1 MRHDARDA
9 LDDGRSAEPATR
21 FAVRTA
27 RSRSGHR
34 KEASGRKDPPRPFQD
49 RLDGALADVGIH
61 RAVAYRDLVDAHF
74 GGHPY
79 AGRRGVD
86 KLKRAGL
93 LEERKAKGPKGEPFT
108 VLTATR
114 EGASLARKLAR
125 RRGYHRRQEAWAGLG
140 REPDLVHDV
149 VIYRAVRDVRDRLAG
164 EGRGSVSRI
173 RLDAELRRAVNGR
186 AERVR
191 ATHGPEA
198 AARERRRVAEDIG
211 LPVRNDGRVLYPDAQ
226 IEYAGEDGRDPGRV
240 NIEIATEH
248 YREGAVAQKALAGF
262 AVYAANNAAG
272 RTVASGLARAARSLA
287 RSGDSGGGGAAGRRD
302 DPASV
307 EL

>member
-1 MRHDARDA
+1 MRHDPRDA
-9 LDDGRSAEPATR
+9 LDTGRAIDPAPR
-21 FAVRTA
+21 LAVRTA

-34 KEASGRKDPPRPFQD
+34 REASGRPHPPRPFQD
-49 RLDGALADVGIH
+49 RLDGTLVDVGLH

-93 LEERKAKGPKGEPFT
+93 LEERKAKGPKGAPFA

-114 EGASLARKLAR
+114 EGAALARKLSR
-125 RRGYHRRQEAWAGLG
+125 QRGYHPRQEAWAGLG
-140 REPDLVHDV
+140 REPDLTHDV
-149 VIYRAVRDVRDRLAG
+149 AIYRAVRDVRARLAD
-164 EGRGSVSRI
+164 ENRGAVSRI

-186 AERVR
+186 AERAR
-191 ATHGPEA
+191 ATHGRKA
-198 AARERRRVAEDIG
+198 ADRERRRVAGDLD
-211 LPVRNDGRVLYPDAQ
+211 LPVRDDGRVLYPDAQ

-240 NIEIATEH
+240 NIEIVSEH
-248 YREGAVAQKALAGF
+248 YREGSVAQKALAGF
-262 AVYAANNAAG
+262 AIYGANNAAG
-272 RTVASGLARAARSLA
+272 RAVASGLARAARSLA
-287 RSGDSGGGGAAGRRD
+287 KSGDSGGGAAGRRD

>member
-1 MRHDARDA
+1 MRYDPRDTEG
-9 LDDGRSAEPATR
+9 GRSAEPATR

-34 KEASGRKDPPRPFQD
+34 REATGRKDPRRPFQD
-49 RLDGALADVGIH
+49 RLDGALVDVGIH

-93 LEERKAKGPKGEPFT
+93 LEEHKAKGPKGEPFT

-114 EGASLARKLAR
+114 EGAALARTLARK
-125 RRGYHRRQEAWAGLG
+125 RGYHRRQEAWAGLG

-149 VIYRAVRDVRDRLAG
+149 AIYRAVRDVRDRLAG

-191 ATHGPEA
+191 ATHGAEA
-198 AARERRRVAEDIG
+198 TERERRRVAEDLG

-226 IEYAGEDGRDPGRV
+226 IEHAGDGRDPGRV

-248 YREGAVAQKALAGF
+248 YREGAVATKALAGF